1 MQIGIGLPSL
11 APVSGSVMLEW
22 ARQADDGPFSSLG
35 MVDRLI
41 GPNYEPLVTLA
52 AAAAVTLRIGLMTS
66 VILAPLHNAG
76 ILAKQAATLDAL
88 SGGRLSLGL
97 GVGGREDD
105 FRAAPAPFAGRGKR
119 FEEQLAL
126 VKLIWSGQPLADDVG
141 PVGPAPAR
149 PGGPELLIGG
159 GTSTAIRRV
168 GKWADG
174 FNAGGWTGNP
184 LRARRQ
190 YEIAEEAWRAEG
202 RPGRPRFVG
211 NAHYVLGP
219 GALDR
224 AAPLIRAGQAFRGAL
239 AEELARSVPS
249 SPQAIK
255 DVIAGYADV
264 GMDELILKP
273 CLSDLD
279 QVDRL
284 ADCLS

>member
-22 ARQADDGPFSSLG
+22 ARRADDGPFSSLG

-41 GPNYEPLVTLA
+41 GPNYEPLIMLS
-52 AAAAVTLRIGLMTS
+52 AAAAVTRRIGLMTS

-126 VKLIWSGQPLADDVG
+126 IKLIWSGQPLADDVG

-211 NAHYVLGP
+211 NAWYVLGP

-224 AAPLIRAGQAFRGAL
+224 AAPFVRANQAFRGAL
-239 AEELARSVPS
+239 AEELARSVPA

-273 CLSDLD
+273 CLADLD

-284 ADCLS
+284 AELLS